1 MDQGCCVGATA
12 SRRAGMTGSVRALC
26 PSWAVSVLIWSRTRV
41 RCPAPVVWFPSP
53 GAVDAGGASAGASVR
68 GRGLPQHRPRGP
80 RPGCGRGSAGHTFGD
95 NRHPCAMPAVGELV
109 RCTDG
114 RWMIRPP
121 QHCPRGHRLS
131 PGRVLVGH
139 RVCSCGGHTTWTC
152 DCGAVVYAPPVAPE
166 CRVLV
171 GPAAVR

>member
-1 MDQGCCVGATA
+1 M
-12 SRRAGMTGSVRALC
+12 R
-26 PSWAVSVLIWSRTRV
+26 
-41 RCPAPVVWFPSP
+41 
-53 GAVDAGGASAGASVR
+53 
-68 GRGLPQHRPRGP
+68 
-80 RPGCGRGSAGHTFGD
+80 
-95 NRHPCAMPAVGELV
+95 AVGELV

-121 QHCPRGHRLS
+121 HHCPRGHRLS

-152 DCGAVVYAPPVAPE
+152 DCGGVVYAPPLAPE

-171 GPAAVR
+171 GPAAVRTVREHFADKLFMSVKGLARDGSLTDPDPLECEVKRAMIERAEGSICSSNRESCKPASARTRPIST

>member
-1 MDQGCCVGATA
+1 VQ
-12 SRRAGMTGSVRALC
+12 R
-26 PSWAVSVLIWSRTRV
+26 PTRWV
-41 RCPAPVVWFPSP
+41 
-53 GAVDAGGASAGASVR
+53 
-68 GRGLPQHRPRGP
+68 
-80 RPGCGRGSAGHTFGD
+80 
-95 NRHPCAMPAVGELV
+95 MPAVGELV
-109 RCTDG
+109 RRTDG

-152 DCGAVVYAPPVAPE
+152 DCGAMVYAPPLAPE

>member
-1 MDQGCCVGATA
+1 M
-12 SRRAGMTGSVRALC
+12 
-26 PSWAVSVLIWSRTRV
+26 SRTW
-41 RCPAPVVWFPSP
+41 APLTIRFSARKS
-53 GAVDAGGASAGASVR
+53 AVDVWWMIG
-68 GRGLPQHRPRGP
+68 
-80 RPGCGRGSAGHTFGD
+80 F
-95 NRHPCAMPAVGELV
+95 MPAVGELV

-152 DCGAVVYAPPVAPE
+152 DCGAVVYAPPLDPE